1 MHKRKRRKRILRA
14 AALALFALLCALAAA
29 AVFWLYTNRAPDI
42 AVQPQGAVC
51 ALRLSP
57 EAEGLAQMEEK
68 QLDAFLDGF
77 VSFARAS
84 GMNAVAVDADPVDG
98 CVMFRTKAYG
108 VFPAAAQSDTLT
120 HRYDPLAALCEKA
133 ADSGLG
139 VYAHMH
145 RSSLGRD
152 GAARFGKALCADGHP
167 RRRGICHGRPLSA
180 RNAVRCVA
188 RRGIHGMHGAVC

>member
-51 ALRLSP
+51 VLRLSP

-84 GMNAVAVDADPVDG
+84 GMNAVAVDVYKRQLLSHSL
-98 CVMFRTKAYG
+98 RT
-108 VFPAAAQSDTLT
+108 
-120 HRYDPLAALCEKA
+120 
-133 ADSGLG
+133 
-139 VYAHMH
+139 
-145 RSSLGRD
+145 
-152 GAARFGKALCADGHP
+152 
-167 RRRGICHGRPLSA
+167 
-180 RNAVRCVA
+180 N
-188 RRGIHGMHGAVC
+188 